1 MTVLSGPTRRA
12 LLIVVAA
19 LAFALS
25 ACSSPASARAALEF
39 GGPTVDG
46 GRFEAASLTGKPAV
60 LWFWA
65 PWCSVC
71 RAEGP
76 GVAAVAHEF
85 EGRVAF
91 VGVPGLGQVPD
102 MKTFVGDTGTGAF
115 THVVDADGALW
126 QRFGVVAQPAF
137 AFVGADGTVR
147 TVAGGMDADS
157 LRQATGALL
166 AG

>member
-1 MTVLSGPTRRA
+1 MTVLTRA
-12 LLIVVAA
+12 ALIVVSA
-19 LAFALS
+19 LTLVLS
-25 ACSSPASARAALEF
+25 ACSSGTGTRAALDF
-39 GGPTVDG
+39 GGATVDG
-46 GRFEAASLTGKPAV
+46 GRFEAASLAGKPAV

-76 GVAAVAHEF
+76 GVAAVANEF

-91 VGVPGLGQVPD
+91 VGVPGLGQVPE
-102 MKTFVGDTGTGAF
+102 MRIFVGDTGTGAL

-137 AFVGADGTVR
+137 AFVGADGKVETV
-147 TVAGGMDADS
+147 TGAMDADA
-157 LRQATGALL
+157 LRQATGNLL